1 MSAPADQDSHMTS
14 SPPALLSPADSQSQ
28 TLPTMPTSASGAHL
42 ANSNG
47 KRPHGSLSNGADED
61 EAVETMPNAGRSNPP
76 TQTHA
81 SSGYRWTRAED
92 EPGYAWTNKKALDEM
107 GRAWDSLAHRDVV
120 VKGRYGDPLEVAER
134 EAALLA
140 SLK

>member
-1 MSAPADQDSHMTS
+1 
-14 SPPALLSPADSQSQ
+14 
-28 TLPTMPTSASGAHL
+28 MPTTASGTHL

-61 EAVETMPNAGRSNPP
+61 ETVETMPNAGRSNTP

-92 EPGYAWTNKKALDEM
+92 EPGYAWTNKKAFDEM
-107 GRAWDSLAHRDVV
+107 GRAWELLAHKDAT
-120 VKGRYGDPLEVAER
+120 VKGMI
-134 EAALLA
+134 
-140 SLK
+140 

>member
-1 MSAPADQDSHMTS
+1 
-14 SPPALLSPADSQSQ
+14 
-28 TLPTMPTSASGAHL
+28 MPTSASGANL

-47 KRPHGSLSNGADED
+47 KRPHGSLSNGADDD
-61 EAVETMPNAGRSNPP
+61 EAVETMPNAGRSNAP

-92 EPGYAWTNKKALDEM
+92 EPGYAWTNKKAFDEM
-107 GRAWDSLAHRDVV
+107 GRAWDVLAHRDVV
-120 VKGRYGDPLEVAER
+120 VKGMTLRMLYVGIEGCLADICYDTGRYGDPLEVAER

>member
-1 MSAPADQDSHMTS
+1 MTS
-14 SPPALLSPADSQSQ
+14 SPPAAALLSPAGSQSQ

-61 EAVETMPNAGRSNPP
+61 EAVETMPNAGRGNAP

-92 EPGYAWTNKKALDEM
+92 EPGYAWNNKKALDEM
-107 GRAWDSLAHRDVV
+107 GRAWDALAHRDVV
-120 VKGRYGDPLEVAER
+120 VKGMT
-134 EAALLA
+134 
-140 SLK
+140 